1 MCAAAAASSCITDG
15 ADRPR
20 SAAFARRIG
29 WRIACN
35 TAAERLDI
43 GVAHRFLRGRY
54 WCVCQ
59 ASSLGGSWTLPS
71 VNPCCRSRS
80 FGGVEAWKP
89 LAMRGPLMRPEYV
102 YPGRTEGRLLRRNS
116 ATLTDA
122 QEMPR
127 DGMASRLG
135 DVRLSAAGKKRAGLK
150 YPASTSAMIPMP
162 RL

>member
-1 MCAAAAASSCITDG
+1 
-15 ADRPR
+15 
-20 SAAFARRIG
+20 
-29 WRIACN
+29 
-35 TAAERLDI
+35 
-43 GVAHRFLRGRY
+43 
-54 WCVCQ
+54 
-59 ASSLGGSWTLPS
+59 
-71 VNPCCRSRS
+71 
-80 FGGVEAWKP
+80 
-89 LAMRGPLMRPEYV
+89 MRGPLMRPEYV